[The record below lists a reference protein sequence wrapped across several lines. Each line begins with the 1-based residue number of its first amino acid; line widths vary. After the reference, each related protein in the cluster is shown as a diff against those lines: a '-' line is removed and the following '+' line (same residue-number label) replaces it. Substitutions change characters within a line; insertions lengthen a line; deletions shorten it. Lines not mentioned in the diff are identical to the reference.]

1 MGAERRVDTWYRD
14 GRRRRAPAGA
24 RPPTVGRALRGARK
38 GELVL
43 ERLRGSTWL
52 RTALLLLV
60 SACAVVALHANWEQ
74 ARDAAASLPLW
85 VLPAA
90 VAAGMAGLTA
100 QMLAWRALLAG
111 MGSVLPRRTAAR
123 VMFVGQLG
131 KYLPGSVWAFVAQVE
146 LARDWRVPRSR
157 GAAATLLAVG
167 VTAAVSLAVAAVTL
181 PLSSVEAA
189 RRWWWALAL
198 APLSLAAL
206 HPRVVGWGIRLA
218 ARPFARFREVAE
230 AGPLEVDGRAMAA
243 AVGWTLVAWVPLGL
257 HAWVLTWA
265 VGGDALGSVGPAVG
279 AYALAWTLGL
289 LVVVAPAGLGVR
301 EAVLVVALSPVV
313 DAGAALVVA
322 VLSRLVMTVAD
333 VGWAGVSVLLP
344 GRGAGGRRGGQ
355 APSSRSV

>member
-1 MGAERRVDTWYRD
+1 MLSRLRSSPWVRLALFLVVCVC
-14 GRRRRAPAGA
+14 AGL
-24 RPPTVGRALRGARK
+24 ALR
-38 GELVL
+38 
-43 ERLRGSTWL
+43 
-52 RTALLLLV
+52 
-60 SACAVVALHANWEQ
+60 ANWEQ
-74 ARDAAASLPLW
+74 ARDAAAVLPLW

-90 VAAGMAGLTA
+90 VLAGMAGLTA

-111 MGSVLPRRTAAR
+111 MGSPLPLRTAAR

-146 LARDWRVPRSR
+146 LARDWNVPRTR

-167 VTAAVSLAVAAVTL
+167 VTVATGLAVAAVAL
-181 PLSSVEAA
+181 PLSSAEAA

-198 APLSLAAL
+198 APLLLAAL

-230 AGPLEVDGRAMAA
+230 AGPLDVRGRSMAA
-243 AVGWTLVAWVPLGL
+243 TVGWTLVAWVPLGL
-257 HAWVLTWA
+257 HVWLLTWA
-265 VGGDALGSVGPAVG
+265 VGGEALRSLGPAVG

-289 LVVVAPAGLGVR
+289 LVVFAPAGLGVR

-333 VGWAGVSVLLP
+333 VAWAGLSVLLSRRAVP
-344 GRGAGGRRGGQ
+344 GPEAVPGPR
-355 APSSRSV
+355 P

>member
-1 MGAERRVDTWYRD
+1 M
-14 GRRRRAPAGA
+14 
-24 RPPTVGRALRGARK
+24 LS
-38 GELVL
+38 
-43 ERLRGSTWL
+43 RLRSSPWVRL
-52 RTALLLLV
+52 ALLL
-60 SACAVVALHANWEQ
+60 VVCVCVGLALRANWAQ
-74 ARDAAASLPLW
+74 ARDAAAALPLW

-90 VAAGMAGLTA
+90 ALTGMAGLTA

-111 MGSVLPRRTAAR
+111 MGSPLPRRTAAR

-146 LARDWRVPRSR
+146 LARDWNVPRTR

-167 VTAAVSLAVAAVTL
+167 VTVAAGLAVAAVAL
-181 PLSSVEAA
+181 PLSSAEAA

-198 APLSLAAL
+198 APVLLAAL

-230 AGPLEVDGRAMAA
+230 AGPLDVRGRSMAA

-257 HAWVLTWA
+257 HVWLLTWA
-265 VGGDALGSVGPAVG
+265 VGGEALRSLGPAVG

-289 LVVVAPAGLGVR
+289 LVVFAPAGLGVR

-333 VGWAGVSVLLP
+333 VAWAGLSVLLSRRAVP
-344 GRGAGGRRGGQ
+344 GSEAVPGPR
-355 APSSRSV
+355 P

>member
-1 MGAERRVDTWYRD
+1 M
-14 GRRRRAPAGA
+14 
-24 RPPTVGRALRGARK
+24 LS
-38 GELVL
+38 
-43 ERLRGSTWL
+43 RLRGDPWV
-52 RTALLLLV
+52 RAALLLLV
-60 SACAVVALHANWEQ
+60 CACAGVALYANWSQ
-74 ARDAAASLPLW
+74 ARDAAAALPLW

-90 VAAGMAGLTA
+90 VVAGTAGLTA

-111 MGSVLPRRTAAR
+111 LGSPLPRRVAAR

-146 LARDWRVPRSR
+146 LARDWDVPRSR

-167 VTAAVSLAVAAVTL
+167 VTVAVSLAVAAVAL
-181 PLSSVEAA
+181 PLSSAEAA

-198 APLSLAAL
+198 APLLLAAL
-206 HPRVVGWGIRLA
+206 HPRVVGWGIRTA

-230 AGPLEVDGRAMAA
+230 AGPLDIGGRAMAA
-243 AVGWTLVAWVPLGL
+243 AVGWTLAAWVPLGL
-257 HAWVLTWA
+257 HVWLLTWA
-265 VGGDALGSVGPAVG
+265 VGGDALRSLGPAAG

-289 LVVVAPAGLGVR
+289 LVVFAPAGLGVR

-333 VGWAGVSVLLP
+333 VGWAGLSVLLSP
-344 GRGAGGRRGGQ
+344 LPRPDDARRDGSAPAG
-355 APSSRSV
+355 

>member
-1 MGAERRVDTWYRD
+1 
-14 GRRRRAPAGA
+14 
-24 RPPTVGRALRGARK
+24 L
-38 GELVL
+38 
-43 ERLRGSTWL
+43 
-52 RTALLLLV
+52 ALLL
-60 SACAVVALHANWEQ
+60 VVCVCVGLALRANWAQ
-74 ARDAAASLPLW
+74 ARDAAAALPLW

-90 VAAGMAGLTA
+90 VLTGMAGLTA

-111 MGSVLPRRTAAR
+111 MGSPLPRRTAAR

-146 LARDWRVPRSR
+146 LARDWNVPRTR

-167 VTAAVSLAVAAVTL
+167 VTVAAGLAVAAVAL
-181 PLSSVEAA
+181 PLSSAEAA

-198 APLSLAAL
+198 APLLLAAL

-230 AGPLEVDGRAMAA
+230 AGPPDVRGRSMAA

-257 HAWVLTWA
+257 HVWLLTWA
-265 VGGDALGSVGPAVG
+265 VGGEALRSVGPAVG

-289 LVVVAPAGLGVR
+289 LVVFAPAGLGVR
-301 EAVLVVALSPVV
+301 EAVLVVALAPVV

-333 VGWAGVSVLLP
+333 VAWAGLSVLLSRRAVP
-344 GRGAGGRRGGQ
+344 GPETVPGPR
-355 APSSRSV
+355 P

>member
-1 MGAERRVDTWYRD
+1 M
-14 GRRRRAPAGA
+14 
-24 RPPTVGRALRGARK
+24 LS
-38 GELVL
+38 
-43 ERLRGSTWL
+43 RLRSSPWVRL
-52 RTALLLLV
+52 ALLL
-60 SACAVVALHANWEQ
+60 VVCVCVGLALRANWGQ
-74 ARDAAASLPLW
+74 ARDAAAALPLW

-90 VAAGMAGLTA
+90 ALTGMAGLTA

-111 MGSVLPRRTAAR
+111 MGSPLPRRTAAR

-146 LARDWRVPRSR
+146 LARDWNVPRTR

-167 VTAAVSLAVAAVTL
+167 VTVAAGLAVAAVAL
-181 PLSSVEAA
+181 PLSSAEAA

-198 APLSLAAL
+198 APLLLAAL

-230 AGPLEVDGRAMAA
+230 AGPLDVRGRSMAA

-257 HAWVLTWA
+257 HVWLLTWA
-265 VGGDALGSVGPAVG
+265 VGGEALRSLGPAVG

-289 LVVVAPAGLGVR
+289 LVVFAPAGLGVR

-333 VGWAGVSVLLP
+333 VAWAGLSVLLSRRALP
-344 GRGAGGRRGGQ
+344 GPEAVPGPR
-355 APSSRSV
+355 P

>member
-1 MGAERRVDTWYRD
+1 M
-14 GRRRRAPAGA
+14 
-24 RPPTVGRALRGARK
+24 LS
-38 GELVL
+38 
-43 ERLRGSTWL
+43 RLRSSPWVRL
-52 RTALLLLV
+52 ALLL
-60 SACAVVALHANWEQ
+60 VVCVCVGLALRANWEQ
-74 ARDAAASLPLW
+74 ARDAAAALPLW

-90 VAAGMAGLTA
+90 VLTGMAGLTA

-111 MGSVLPRRTAAR
+111 MGSPLPRRTAAR

-146 LARDWRVPRSR
+146 LARDWNVPRTR

-167 VTAAVSLAVAAVTL
+167 VTVATGLAVAAVAL
-181 PLSSVEAA
+181 PLSSAEAA

-198 APLSLAAL
+198 APVLLAAL

-230 AGPLEVDGRAMAA
+230 AGPLDVRGRSMAA
-243 AVGWTLVAWVPLGL
+243 AVGWTLVAWAPLGL
-257 HAWVLTWA
+257 HVWLLTWA
-265 VGGDALGSVGPAVG
+265 VGGEALRSLGPAVG

-289 LVVVAPAGLGVR
+289 LVVFAPAGLGVR
-301 EAVLVVALSPVV
+301 EAVLVVALAPVV

-333 VGWAGVSVLLP
+333 VAWAGLSVLLSRRAVP
-344 GRGAGGRRGGQ
+344 GPEAVPGPR
-355 APSSRSV
+355 P

>member
-1 MGAERRVDTWYRD
+1 M
-14 GRRRRAPAGA
+14 
-24 RPPTVGRALRGARK
+24 LS
-38 GELVL
+38 
-43 ERLRGSTWL
+43 RLRGDRWVRLALFLVVCVCAGLAL
-52 RTALLLLV
+52 R
-60 SACAVVALHANWEQ
+60 ANWER
-74 ARDAAASLPLW
+74 AGEAVASLPLW

-90 VAAGMAGLTA
+90 VLAGMTGLAA

-111 MGSVLPRRTAAR
+111 MGSPLPYRVAAR

-157 GAAATLLAVG
+157 GAAATLLAVA
-167 VTAAVSLAVAAVTL
+167 VTVAVSLAVAAAAL
-181 PLSSVEAA
+181 PLSSADAA

-198 APLSLAAL
+198 APLLLAAL

-230 AGPLEVDGRAMAA
+230 AGPLDVRGRAVAA

-257 HAWVLTWA
+257 HVWVLTWA
-265 VGGDALGSVGPAVG
+265 VGGDALRSVGPAVG

-289 LVVVAPAGLGVR
+289 LVVFAPAGLGVR

-333 VGWAGVSVLLP
+333 VGWAGLAVLLAGRASPPSETVSAAAP
-344 GRGAGGRRGGQ
+344 GTPDR
-355 APSSRSV
+355 P